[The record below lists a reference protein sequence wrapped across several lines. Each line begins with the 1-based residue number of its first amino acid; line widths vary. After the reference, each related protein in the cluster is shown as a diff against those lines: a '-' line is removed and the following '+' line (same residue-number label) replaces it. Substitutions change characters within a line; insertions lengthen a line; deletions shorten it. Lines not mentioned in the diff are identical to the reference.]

1 MPGAPQHPRTAG
13 TFARVLGR
21 YVREEKA
28 LTLQEAIRKMT
39 LMPAQRLKRR
49 VPQMRNCT
57 TPLKVT
63 DQATFE
69 QSARYTSGITH
80 VLVNGVFVVRDGQP
94 QPAAFAGRPVRV
106 Q

>member
-1 MPGAPQHPRTAG
+1 MSARAAYQPGTIRPFIAGFDGNNTPGAPQHPRTAG

-28 LTLQEAIRKMT
+28 LTPQEAIRKMK
-39 LMPAQRLKRR
+39 LMPAQGLERR

-63 DQATFE
+63 
-69 QSARYTSGITH
+69 
-80 VLVNGVFVVRDGQP
+80 V
-94 QPAAFAGRPVRV
+94 
-106 Q
+106 